1 MRLFAR
7 VQGAPS
13 GDAVVVPFD
22 NKQKVEDVLK
32 ALCGRLSLGDR
43 GAGDNTK
50 ESLVGFELR
59 LASNNCLLVPSDLAC
74 TVLCDGDYVL
84 VGENGCSCSSRR
96 TSIHSLYLVVT
107 GGPGRGRCVEYH
119 INVECF
125 ISVPAL
131 HFIFTPFTYSSGQLV
146 LFAPFDAHAQSL

>member
-13 GDAVVVPFD
+13 GEAVVVPFD

-32 ALCGRLSLGDR
+32 ALCGRLSLSDR
-43 GAGDNTK
+43 GVGDNTK

-74 TVLCDGDYVL
+74 TVLSDGDYVL
-84 VGENGCSCSSRR
+84 VGENGCSCSVVDARLY
-96 TSIHSLYLVVT
+96 IALYLGSQGAR
-107 GGPGRGRCVEYH
+107 GGDIVL
-119 INVECF
+119 NT
-125 ISVPAL
+125 ISMLNASFLYL
-131 HFIFTPFTYSSGQLV
+131 HYTSYSLR
-146 LFAPFDAHAQSL
+146 SLSAADN